1 MTMPTPGGNRSI
13 SASFDVLVLS
23 VDALNT
29 SIRSLSNDVRR
40 NSDALALFNPGG
52 GGGGGGGANNGN
64 LGANGYNPTAGQT
77 QGPGMGGG
85 PGVPFGNPQAGQTQQ
100 GPAQAP
106 GGGTAPHGG
115 QGGGGHG
122 QQGGGGGGWTN
133 MALNAGYRVPY
144 LGTAMRAA
152 GAIGDLY
159 QSEREKNRAY
169 QGIEGG
175 SNASGFGERMHEEAY
190 RWSMGFA
197 MSGEMA
203 RRSFKGV
210 TALGY
215 TGKDQSSNQGRQ
227 AGLDFVYHNYNSRG
241 MDVDESLGFLQSAS
255 RDATVNF
262 SALSKALKEVS
273 DTAGQAGVNAK
284 LMRENFQG
292 MLDTSIS
299 TGAGPGAAN
308 IAGMFSS
315 TQASYG
321 RSFQNS
327 DMTGQLSTSY
337 QYMVGAQYGVRPGQ
351 LQSIMRNK
359 PQEYGRMVSG
369 SQRQVITTTLGQSAI
384 TDLEALI
391 KQYGSTQQAVPVIEQ
406 EFLNKHTEIDLN
418 NISRVLSGALTG
430 VQLDNSNVMDWIIQQ
445 LMGNTAAAHTDTQNA
460 MAPVSSKD
468 TKGAPTGKFG
478 LVESTSAKTDAKS
491 AASSVEYNIKHAG
504 DYKDWGGL
512 HNKESK
518 TGKTYYDI
526 MEKSGKRDPV
536 LEALLQNVKDPDA
549 TNVKVAT
556 ASGDRVVSLA
566 EAMKLFP
573 NELARGDVELVSGNQ
588 SGQSV
593 SDIVGGN
600 VDASRDVKGELTN
613 PDGSKIGQSLKQ
625 YEAHDYKDYPGK
637 GGKQVSDNLVK
648 VDLTAEAK
656 QLLQLL
662 PSINNQSSATGYPP
676 YNPNATQ
683 GSRP

>member
-13 SASFDVLVLS
+13 SASFDVLVTS

-29 SIRSLSNDVRR
+29 SIRALSNDVRR
-40 NSDALALFNPGG
+40 NSDALALFNP

-77 QGPGMGGG
+77 QGPGLGGG
-85 PGVPFGNPQAGQTQQ
+85 AGAPFGNPLAGQNPQ
-100 GPAQAP
+100 GPPQAP
-106 GGGTAPHGG
+106 GAPPGGPGRGAGG
-115 QGGGGHG
+115 QG
-122 QQGGGGGGWTN
+122 QGRGGGWTN

-159 QSEREKNRAY
+159 QSEREKNRVY

-175 SNASGFGERMHEEAY
+175 SNASGFGERAHEEAY

-241 MDVDESLGFLQSAS
+241 MDVDESMGFLQSAS

-262 SALSKALKEVS
+262 GELSKALKDVS
-273 DTAGQAGVNAK
+273 DTAGKAGVNAK
-284 LMRENFQG
+284 LMRESFQG
-292 MLDTSIS
+292 LLDSSIT
-299 TGAGPGAAN
+299 TGAGPGAAQL
-308 IAGMFSS
+308 AGMFSS

-327 DMTGQLSTSY
+327 DMSGQISQGY
-337 QYMVGAQYGVRPGQ
+337 QYMIGAQYGVRPGQ

-369 SQRQVITTTLGQSAI
+369 SQRQVITSTLGPSAI

-445 LMGNTAAAHTDTQNA
+445 LMGNTAAAHTDGQSA
-460 MAPVSSKD
+460 MAPVAKGD
-468 TKGAPTGKFG
+468 IKGAATGKFG
-478 LVESTSAKTDAKS
+478 LVEPTTVKKGAK
-491 AASSVEYNIKHAG
+491 AADKSVEYNIKHVG
-504 DYKDWGGL
+504 NYRDYLGL

-518 TGKTYYDI
+518 TGNSYWDS
-526 MEKSGKRDPV
+526 MQKSGKRDPV
-536 LEALLQNVKDPDA
+536 LEALLQNVKDPDG

-573 NELARGDVELVSGNQ
+573 NELARGDVQLVSGSQ
-588 SGQSV
+588 SGQLV
-593 SDIVGGN
+593 SDIIGGN
-600 VDASRDVKGELTN
+600 VDATRDVKGELTN
-613 PDGSKIGQSLKQ
+613 ADGTKVGQSLKEYQ
-625 YEAHDYKDYPGK
+625 AHDYKDYPGK
-637 GGKQVSDNLVK
+637 KGNQVSDTLVK
-648 VDLTAEAK
+648 VDLTTEAK